1 MKRGYYGIGI
11 YYGKNTVN
19 VGVLWRTAANFGADF
34 IFTVGKRYQKQLS
47 DITKAWRHIPLYT
60 YENDEDFLKHIPR
73 DCKLVGV
80 EFENAATDLKGY
92 KHPER
97 CIYLL
102 GAEDRGIPTAILQR
116 CDDIVK
122 IDSFRCMNV
131 AVSGGIVMYDRQCK
145 GKRDLVDEKA

>member
-1 MKRGYYGIGI
+1 MADKKRGYFGIGF
-11 YYGKNTVN
+11 YYGKNTAN

-34 IFTVGKRYQKQLS
+34 IFTVGNRYQKQHS
-47 DITKAWRHIPLYT
+47 DVTKAWKHIPLYT

-80 EFENAATDLKGY
+80 EFDDTATDLKAY

-102 GAEDRGIPTAILQR
+102 GAEDYGISPNILEKCQ
-116 CDDIVK
+116 DIVS
-122 IDSFRCMNV
+122 INSIRCMNV

-145 GKRDLVDEKA
+145 GRGKDGS

>member
-1 MKRGYYGIGI
+1 MKRGYYGIGF
-11 YYGKNTVN
+11 YYGKNSAN

-34 IFTVGKRYQKQLS
+34 IFTVGKRYQKQTS
-47 DITKAWRHIPLYT
+47 DVTKAWRHIPLYT
-60 YENDEDFLKHIPR
+60 YEDADDFLKHIPR

-80 EFENAATDLKGY
+80 ELDNKAQDLKEY

-102 GAEDRGIPTAILQR
+102 GAEDYGITPEILQ
-116 CDDIVK
+116 CCHDIVQ
-122 IDSFRCMNV
+122 ISSVRCLNA

-145 GKRDLVDEKA
+145 RGI